1 MGLSQNIRCATAR
14 LMGKSAKYLAKL
26 GSGMGKSFPGH
37 IYLRIGKKECVSRLT
52 SKLDIGSILIT
63 GTNGK
68 TTTTKITALLL
79 ANDTNIT
86 YNYESNTI
94 NAIVTGLLDGKSSL
108 GVFEYGIRDIKHA
121 IPDTV
126 SRIVDPVGVVY
137 TNVSREHSQVSGVK
151 NPFEE
156 YLRAKQLLSAPMKR
170 GIVISNA
177 DDPRT
182 AYIGKEK
189 EKDVKV
195 NYYGLDID
203 MEDKTPVTGDVFCPV
218 CNENLTYTKRYLNH
232 RGIYQCS
239 CGFSRP
245 EPDMKFTQLKAGKDR
260 WQVRLEGEVFNY
272 PTGKNLQL
280 DFPVEVPA
288 FGMHNLYNLLCAA
301 ITYVTFTPHPE
312 NIEKTTQEV
321 FDSLDLSI
329 LPPGRFEIFKVK
341 GDKLVGMGQGD
352 NGDALKANI
361 QFMQTYTGE
370 EIAEQTVFIYTT
382 PDEGEEEIFEDHLS
396 SLIYLNP
403 KMVHVVPGRESVE
416 AAREYYEIIKD
427 KLPADFYPLS
437 HEDMEKRIDKIGEL
451 VKKSPYNYVIVS
463 GCGPEQYMWGNL
475 KASLKS
481 GKKRLIFTK

>member
-1 MGLSQNIRCATAR
+1 MGLLQNIRCAIAQ
-14 LMGKSAKYLAKL
+14 LVGKLAKYLIKL
-26 GSGMGKSFPGH
+26 GSGMGKSFPGY
-37 IYLRIGKKECVSRLT
+37 IYLKIGKKECVRRLT
-52 SKLDIGSILIT
+52 SKLEIGSVIIT

-94 NAIVTGLLDGKSSL
+94 NAIVTGLLAGKADL

-156 YLRAKQLLSAPMKR
+156 YLRAKQLLSTPMQR

-182 AYIGKEK
+182 AYIGKGK

-195 NYYGLDID
+195 TYYGLDID
-203 MEDKTPVTGDVFCPV
+203 LEDKTPITGDVFCPI
-218 CNENLTYTKRYLNH
+218 CNDSLTYTKRYLNH
-232 RGIYQCS
+232 RGIYQCN

-245 EPDMKFTQLKAGKDR
+245 EPDLKLTHLKAGKDR
-260 WQVRLEGEVFNY
+260 WQVKLQGEVFNY
-272 PTGKNLQL
+272 PADKNLPL
-280 DFPVEVPA
+280 DFSVEVPA
-288 FGMHNLYNLLCAA
+288 FGVHNLYNLLCAA

-312 NIEKTTQEV
+312 RIEKTIREICS
-321 FDSLDLSI
+321 SLDLSI
-329 LPPGRFEIFKVK
+329 LPPGRFEIFKAK

-361 QFMQTYTGE
+361 QFMRTYAGQ
-370 EIAEQTVFIYTT
+370 EIADQTAFIYTT
-382 PDEGEEEIFEDHLS
+382 PDEGEEEIFEDHFS
-396 SLIYLNP
+396 SLISLNP
-403 KMVHVVPGRESVE
+403 GMVHVVPGRESVE
-416 AAREYYEIIKD
+416 AAQRYYEIIKE

-437 HEDMEKRIDKIGEL
+437 HEDMEKRISKIGEL
-451 VKKSPYNYVIVS
+451 VKESPYRYVVVS

-475 KASLKS
+475 KTNCKAQQKGS
-481 GKKRLIFTK
+481 